1 MKVKLVKSLIG
12 RSAKQLATAKTLGL
26 KKIGDVVEIGETES
40 VKGQVDKLKFLL
52 EVIPGSQA
60 QPATARVNEEG
71 AK

>member
-26 KKIGDVVEIGETES
+26 KKIGDTALVGTTES
-40 VKGQVDKLKFLL
+40 AKGQVDKLKFLL
-52 EVIPGSQA
+52 EVI
-60 QPATARVNEEG
+60 EEG

>member
-26 KKIGDVVEIGETES
+26 KKIDVVEIGETES

>member
-26 KKIGDVVEIGETES
+26 KKIGDVVEIGETVS

-52 EVIPGSQA
+52 EV
-60 QPATARVNEEG
+60 VEE
-71 AK
+71 AKS